1 MEFMAKIEMQQTM
14 YEMRR
19 EAVSLTSFRYV
30 FWCSAVIKA
39 VDFILHIHPF
49 LFSGL
54 GSGSLSPPCF
64 CYRCLFRFFL
74 LFVGFK
80 FANFFLNF
88 WWFFFWLQRLWFTR
102 CSSRVFSD
110 QTVLFSD
117 NDFGICWQTL
127 KHLF

>member
-80 FANFFLNF
+80 FAFFFLF
-88 WWFFFWLQRLWFTR
+88 LIIFFFFFLVTTFM
-102 CSSRVFSD
+102 
-110 QTVLFSD
+110 
-117 NDFGICWQTL
+117 IY
-127 KHLF
+127 

>member
-39 VDFILHIHPF
+39 CTSIRFYFQVWEVDRFRRLV
-49 LFSGL
+49 
-54 GSGSLSPPCF
+54 F

-80 FANFFLNF
+80 FANFFFYFLMI
-88 WWFFFWLQRLWFTR
+88 FFLVTTFM
-102 CSSRVFSD
+102 
-110 QTVLFSD
+110 
-117 NDFGICWQTL
+117 IY
-127 KHLF
+127 

>member
-19 EAVSLTSFRYV
+19 EAVSLASFRYV
-30 FWCSAVIKA
+30 FWCS
-39 VDFILHIHPF
+39 DFILHIHPF

-80 FANFFLNF
+80 FAFFFLIF
-88 WWFFFWLQRLWFTR
+88 DDFFWGGYNVYDLLDVLRGCSLTR
-102 CSSRVFSD
+102 PFSSQIMILAFVGKLLNIYFK
-110 QTVLFSD
+110 Q
-117 NDFGICWQTL
+117 
-127 KHLF
+127 